1 MKTLAIDTSATA
13 ATAAVIEDGT
23 LIGTTT
29 LNLKKP
35 HSQKIM
41 PVIEELLKLLELE
54 PADIDLFAAAHGPG
68 SFTGLRIG
76 VAAMKGFSD
85 ALSKPAVGVSTVEAM
100 ALPFFDSGC
109 LICPMLDA
117 RREQVYYGVY
127 KNNGELDTIM
137 EPDCSDINNLLSRLA
152 CLNKKVLFTGD
163 CVHKYSE
170 YIKKHLGD
178 NGVLTPPAYCV
189 NNAVNVALL
198 AEKMYNKKNNLS
210 LSPDYILKA
219 YISGQDLS

>member
-1 MKTLAIDTSATA
+1 MKTLAIDTSGTA
-13 ATAAVIEDGT
+13 ATAAVTEDGM
-23 LIGTTT
+23 LVGTTT

-41 PVIEELLKLLELE
+41 PVIEELLKLLELDIS
-54 PADIDLFAAAHGPG
+54 DIDLFAAAHGPG

-76 VAAMKGFSD
+76 VAAIKGFSD

-100 ALPFFDSGC
+100 ALPFFDSDC
-109 LICPMLDA
+109 LICPILDA

-127 KNNGELDTIM
+127 RHNGGLDTIM

-163 CVHKYSE
+163 CVQKYEE
-170 YIKKHLGD
+170 YIKKQLGG
-178 NGVLTPPAYCV
+178 NAVLTPPSYCV

-198 AEKMYNKKNNLS
+198 AEKMYKEKNNLP
-210 LSPDYILKA
+210 LNPEYILRA
-219 YISGQDLS
+219 YISGQE